1 MKYLRYAS
9 YTKMEWKNCERDHHP
24 LQSLHISPMTMQLIL
39 YNWCINMK
47 LGLNPHA
54 LSSIDHQT
62 PLHHQAPC
70 HGTSKGVSGVL
81 VSGILLTF
89 YLLPL
94 QREFNLTM
102 FSDPEDDR
110 KARKR
115 HLLHASQCLQPSIWG
130 EHIKY
135 LHSDEEPAEETRDSR
150 N

>member
-1 MKYLRYAS
+1 
-9 YTKMEWKNCERDHHP
+9 MEGKNRELDHHP
-24 LQSLHISPMTMQLIL
+24 LQALHIIPITMRLIL
-39 YNWCINMK
+39 LVLYSRCIDMK

-54 LSSIDHQT
+54 LSPIDRQT
-62 PLHHQAPC
+62 PLHHQAPR
-70 HGTSKGVSGVL
+70 HGTSKGVSRVL

-94 QREFNLTM
+94 QRGFNLTM

-115 HLLHASQCLQPSIWG
+115 HLPHASQHLRPSIWG
-130 EHIKY
+130 EHMEY
-135 LHSDEEPAEETRDSR
+135 LHSDEEPAEETGDSR